1 MGTWGT
7 GISSND
13 TFADIYS
20 QFIDLYNKGLSVSDI
35 TKKLIAKNQE
45 TINIP
50 DDAANFWFA
59 IAKGQWECKELSSE
73 VFSKVEQ
80 IIVSGENL
88 KVWKELGASPQNL
101 KDRDSALLKFLS
113 ELKTERDKPR
123 KRTKKNFLNSVFKKG
138 DCLVYKME
146 NGNYGGAFV
155 LTDEQETEVGNNYI
169 AITMIDKQDKPTIED
184 FKKAEV
190 YQRRVNEI
198 SFKGT
203 EIHRN
208 WLDQPQIG
216 EFSTLLYKTHGFEIE
231 VIGQLPIYNEYIIRK
246 DKQVGFVWTVLK
258 SFIPYRAEYIKKNG
272 EVKSKLMLSKWTKK
286 HWL

>member
-155 LTDEQETEVGNNYI
+155 LTDEQETEVVNNYI